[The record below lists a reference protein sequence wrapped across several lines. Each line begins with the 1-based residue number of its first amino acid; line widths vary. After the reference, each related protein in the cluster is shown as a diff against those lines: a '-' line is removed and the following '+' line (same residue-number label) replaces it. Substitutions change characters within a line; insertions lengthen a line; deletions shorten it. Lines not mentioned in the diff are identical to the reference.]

1 MITANP
7 STAADDLGVATTSGV
22 VASIEG
28 SLENDATSS
37 AVPRVISPTGIPG
50 DAAEQP
56 HNDLSRALFNNDTSD
71 NIPSQ
76 HLCPIIQEPP
86 FDAVHF
92 DVPTANGAT
101 IRNQQVYERSA
112 LYRFIATPGT
122 LRAFRK
128 IIHPF
133 TRAPIARNRAL
144 EFVRPVDPALQETL
158 HSERLALGLLLE
170 DDNPLN
176 DNDRSLY
183 DQTMRDCASP
193 L

>member
-1 MITANP
+1 M
-7 STAADDLGVATTSGV
+7 GVATSGV
-22 VASIEG
+22 AASIEG
-28 SLENDATSS
+28 ALENIAPSS
-37 AVPRVISPTGIPG
+37 MVPRVISPTGIPG

-56 HNDLSRALFNNDTSD
+56 HNDLSRALFNNDTSN

-86 FDAVHF
+86 FDAVQF
-92 DVPTANGAT
+92 DVPTANCAT
-101 IRNQQVYERSA
+101 IRNQQVYKRSA
-112 LYRFIATPGT
+112 LYRFIATLGT
-122 LRAFRK
+122 LRAFRN

-133 TRAPIARNRAL
+133 TRAPIARNSAL
-144 EFVRPVDPALQETL
+144 DFVRPVDPALQETL
-158 HSERLALGLLLE
+158 HSERLALSLLLE

>member
-1 MITANP
+1 MI
-7 STAADDLGVATTSGV
+7 SAADDLGVATSGV

-28 SLENDATSS
+28 ALENVTPSS

-122 LRAFRK
+122 LRAFRN

-133 TRAPIARNRAL
+133 TRARI
-144 EFVRPVDPALQETL
+144 VHWTL
-158 HSERLALGLLLE
+158 SVLLTPLCRRLFTVSGLLSVFSWRMTIL
-170 DDNPLN
+170 
-176 DNDRSLY
+176 SM
-183 DQTMRDCASP
+183 TMIGVYMIK

>member
-1 MITANP
+1 MI
-7 STAADDLGVATTSGV
+7 TAADDLGVATSGV
-22 VASIEG
+22 AASIEG
-28 SLENDATSS
+28 ALENVAPSS

-122 LRAFRK
+122 LRAFRN

-133 TRAPIARNRAL
+133 TRAPIARNSAL
-144 EFVRPVDPALQETL
+144 DFVRPVDPALQETL